1 MSCRLRFWLTNYAR
15 LRITLSTSALFV
27 CLVCSVTCG
36 VIGGRIVFRSWLSE
50 DINVVVDEVG
60 WERLERDTPVEF
72 GGKLLLPLDIETTA
86 LVPCKGR
93 IVSVQMAG
101 ASGVHVVPLIGS
113 GRGNVERVAR
123 FLCVQR
129 QRGALFIAH
138 NAAFEY
144 VWLDHHLGVWMSR
157 LFCTQVAEMLLT
169 AGLDQHVSLAET
181 LKRRLGVE
189 LSKAERKTFRDVG
202 EGDELTAEQIEYAA
216 GDVRHLIKLYKVQ
229 RELLIKE
236 RLARIA
242 ALEFELIPLLARMG
256 QRGVA
261 LDMELIKELLGREAN
276 GVGVSGFLKERDKAE
291 ADFNEIFERP
301 WREYKRR
308 EQALSSPS
316 LFLFDVEKKKAARW
330 NIRSTECVT
339 EALQIQGLEVN
350 STSEENL
357 IKLVRENEGVVHLLR
372 FRKYDRLVQF
382 CKQLL
387 VHYCERCGV
396 VHYSVRQCVN
406 SGRMVYREPNLQQLP
421 AREAESARIRAAV
434 VPRSGCVFVGADYSG
449 IELVIAAVLSG
460 EKDIVDAVVAG
471 CDVHALTISR
481 MLNISYS
488 EAAAQSFDVALVE
501 DFNRRVPLP
510 DLISAYQS
518 GGVGAWY
525 KTLRNY
531 VKTLTYGTL
540 YGMSAAGLSARWA
553 CDDATANALI
563 ELLRDAYP
571 RLFRF
576 LAAKGE
582 EGARCGVVRTAYGRP
597 RYFQKGFSARAKRE
611 AANHV
616 IQGTCADALKLA
628 LRRFVNKAACA
639 EINAY
644 PVLAVHDEII
654 IESSEEDSPHARL
667 LLKEVMEEA
676 MRDVLGADVVR
687 VEPKVMKCWEK

>member
-1 MSCRLRFWLTNYAR
+1 MNCGRVS
-15 LRITLSTSALFV
+15 LSTRALFV
-27 CLVCSVTCG
+27 CVACSVSCG
-36 VIGGRIVFRSWLSE
+36 VIGGRIMFRSWLSE
-50 DINVVVDEVG
+50 DVNVVVGEDS
-60 WERLERDTPVEF
+60 WARLERDTPVEAD
-72 GGKLLLPLDIETTA
+72 GKLLLPLDIETTELA
-86 LVPCKGR
+86 PCRGR
-93 IVSVQMAG
+93 IVSVQVAG

-113 GRGNVERVAR
+113 RRGNVERVAR

-144 VWLDHHLGVWMSR
+144 VWLDHHLGVVANRW
-157 LFCTQVAEMLLT
+157 FCTQVAEMLLT
-169 AGLDQHVSLAET
+169 AGLDRQVSLAGT
-181 LKRRLGVE
+181 LERRLGVK
-189 LSKAERKTFRDVG
+189 LSKAVRRTFRDVS
-202 EGDELTAEQIEYAA
+202 ECDELTTEQIEYAA
-216 GDVRHLIKLYKVQ
+216 DDVRYLLRLYKAQ
-229 RELLIKE
+229 RALLIKE
-236 RLARIA
+236 RLVRIA
-242 ALEFELIPLLARMG
+242 TLEFELMPVLARMG
-256 QRGVA
+256 RRGVA
-261 LDMELIKELLGREAN
+261 LDVELIKELLGREVN

-339 EALQIQGLEVN
+339 EALRLQGLEVD
-350 STSEENL
+350 STSEESL
-357 IKLVRENEGVVHLLR
+357 IKLAQENEGVSHLLR
-372 FRKYDRLVQF
+372 FRKYDRLAQF
-382 CKQLL
+382 CRQLL
-387 VHYCERCGV
+387 AHYCEACGV

-421 AREAESARIRAAV
+421 ARDVDSAQIRSAI
-434 VPRSGCVFVGADYSG
+434 VPRKGCVFVGADYSG

-460 EKDIVDAVVAG
+460 EKGIVDAVVAG

-488 EAAAQSFDVALVE
+488 EAVAQSFDAALVE

-553 CDDATANALI
+553 CDGATANALI

-582 EGARCGVVRTAYGRP
+582 EGARGGVVRTAMGRP

-654 IESSEEDSPHARL
+654 IESSEEDSSHARL
-667 LLKEVMEEA
+667 LLREVMEEA

-687 VEPKVMKCWEK
+687 VEPKMMKCWEK